1 MRILQAPGVQPLLHC
16 IVIMHACCLP
26 AGEQRKRDY
35 NWSKARI
42 DPKQHR
48 FGRVD
53 SKGQQS
59 SMKQVSSAPAGAGL
73 SSCFCGVG

>member
-1 MRILQAPGVQPLLHC
+1 MC
-16 IVIMHACCLP
+16 ACGLA

-35 NWSKARI
+35 DWSKAKI

-59 SMKQVSSAPAGAGL
+59 SMKQVSSATAGTGCSWL
-73 SSCFCGVG
+73 

>member
-1 MRILQAPGVQPLLHC
+1 VS
-16 IVIMHACCLP
+16 

-35 NWSKARI
+35 DWSKAKI

-53 SKGQQS
+53 SKGQKS
-59 SMKQVSSAPAGAGL
+59 SMKQVRGEALIMLLWLA
-73 SSCFCGVG
+73 

>member
-1 MRILQAPGVQPLLHC
+1 VS
-16 IVIMHACCLP
+16 

-35 NWSKARI
+35 DWSKAKI

-59 SMKQVSSAPAGAGL
+59 SMKQVSVRKLGPCCCGMAHFDRTAPRL
-73 SSCFCGVG
+73 PFDTFLYL

>member
-1 MRILQAPGVQPLLHC
+1 VS
-16 IVIMHACCLP
+16 
-26 AGEQRKRDY
+26 AGEQRKRHYD
-35 NWSKARI
+35 WSKAKI

-59 SMKQVSSAPAGAGL
+59 SMKQVRAGAATRLLWLGSL
-73 SSCFCGVG
+73 TSKQNRAAI